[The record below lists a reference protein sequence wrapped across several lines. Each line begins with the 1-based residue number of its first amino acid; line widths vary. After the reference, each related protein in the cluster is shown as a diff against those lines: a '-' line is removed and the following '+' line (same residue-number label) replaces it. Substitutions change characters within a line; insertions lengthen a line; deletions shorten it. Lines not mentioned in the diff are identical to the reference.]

1 MKAIQI
7 FVVVTG
13 AILVLG
19 LLALFA
25 IGRRPGAGR
34 VSGSVELGVPP
45 AVAMPWLTEPAKLR
59 RWVGWLAE
67 VKGDTSAAALG
78 RKQEWVMDDGKS
90 GALTLA
96 VEITGWSPPDS
107 MRMTLAVPGMVEGDN
122 RYVLEDLLAGTRL
135 TVTGKYRHPN
145 LMVALLEPL
154 VTPEAQAKLRADL
167 ARLREAVRSDTTSAA
182 PARAA
187 DSAATS
193 H

>member
-13 AILVLG
+13 AIIVLG

-34 VSGSVELGVPP
+34 VSGTVELGVPP
-45 AVAMPWLTEPAKLR
+45 AVAMRWLTEPAKLR

-67 VKGDTSAAALG
+67 VKGDTTAAALG
-78 RKQEWVMDDGKS
+78 RRQEWVMDDGKS
-90 GALTLA
+90 GAVTLA
-96 VEITGWSPPDS
+96 IEITGWSPPDS
-107 MRMTLAVPGMVEGDN
+107 MRVKLSVPGLVEGDN

-135 TVTGKYRHPN
+135 SVTGKYTHPN
-145 LMVALLEPL
+145 LVVALLEPL
-154 VTPEAQAKLRADL
+154 ATPEAQAKLRADL
-167 ARLREAVRSDTTSAA
+167 ARLREAVLSDTTSAA
-182 PARAA
+182 PAPAA
-187 DSAATS
+187 DSAATA